1 MQILTIKRPNGGKPQ
16 TGLKVYG
23 TILGDSGVEY
33 KFGYFRRPNFRGW
46 LCACPNFVLS
56 MFGKHKHC
64 KHIDFVQAEYGRYGA
79 AVSPSKQKLESLAP
93 VVFAAAGESGLQP
106 GTQGLD
112 SIGQ

>member
-1 MQILTIKRPNGGKPQ
+1 MEILTIKRPSADKPQ

-23 TILGDSGVEY
+23 TILGDHGVEY

-46 LCACPNFVLS
+46 LCSCPNFVLS

-64 KHIDFVQAEYGRYGA
+64 KHIDFVQAQYGRYGA
-79 AVSPSKQKLESLAP
+79 AVQPSKQRAEGVIVTQP
-93 VVFAAAGESGLQP
+93 QEPGLQP
-106 GTQGLD
+106 QSQGQD

>member
-1 MQILTIKRPNGGKPQ
+1 MEILTIKRPNNGKPT

-46 LCACPNFVLS
+46 LCSCPSFVLS

-64 KHIDFVQAEYGRYGA
+64 KHIDFVQSQFGRYGA
-79 AVSPSKQKLESLAP
+79 AVTPSKQRSETDG
-93 VVFAAAGESGLQP
+93 VVIVTGG
-106 GTQGLD
+106 
-112 SIGQ
+112 SIGTGQQVSA